1 MRILGKIT
9 TLSALTLGFFL
20 MGAGLTLAQGNRS
33 VLDDIKGKL
42 GSEGIAVVD
51 YSTPEGEWG
60 SLPQVWIDELEPLH
74 GDFITVV
81 KRIEMSF
88 IGSGGLNDLRKE
100 RGLLIAEKSGITIKS
115 SDDPDEVTIESIDKE
130 IEALDEQIEED
141 TESVKKFIMES
152 LLSNLKNKSLSKEEG
167 ANLIFA
173 EVDFY
178 LNYSRWGRL
187 PSRLSNILEDQG
199 YTSLTD
205 TMIQMVYGSDP
216 GTDGDLRADALSE
229 VNTALASEDE
239 RLALQEELAQITGIS
254 ASDAELIVD
263 SSVQLFRASSGE
275 GQLTQVGRAVAN
287 TIKNL
292 AGALAVIWIVV
303 AGIRLIFAQGD
314 ENTIT
319 EQKSALTYGGVG
331 LVAILLVDRMID
343 VIYGVP
349 GEIRT
354 ELAPDQ
360 GFSDEVYGLI
370 TFIKA
375 LIGTIAILFIVIS
388 GVKTLFATGEE
399 DKITQQRKS
408 IIWIGVGL
416 IMIAIDQILVENFF
430 IIPVENSDQI
440 RSSNVTQII
449 NTIASVFQF
458 LLGFVGLIAFAAL
471 VYGAAS
477 MIMNYG
483 NDEMVERAKKII
495 RNAII
500 GILVILSAYTIV
512 ATLVVFK

>member
-1 MRILGKIT
+1 MRLLSKFT
-9 TLSALTLGFFL
+9 TLGALTLSFFL
-20 MGAGLTLAQGNRS
+20 IGAGFAMAQSNRS

-42 GSEGIAVVD
+42 GSEGITVVD
-51 YSTPEGEWG
+51 YSSPEGEWG
-60 SLPQVWIDELEPLH
+60 SLPEIWTRYLSSEYENLA
-74 GDFITVV
+74 DFASQFESEFV
-81 KRIEMSF
+81 
-88 IGSGGLNDLRKE
+88 GSGGLRELRTE
-100 RGLLIAEKSGITIKS
+100 LARLEAEKSRLTIA
-115 SDDPDEVTIESIDKE
+115 SDLEAIQGE
-130 IEALDEQIEED
+130 IETLEDDEIPQLIEDIKGEI
-141 TESVKKFIMES
+141 T
-152 LLSNLKNKSLSKEEG
+152 
-167 ANLIFA
+167 NLISDADELNTGRDIGEGTNMLF
-173 EVDFY
+173 EEIDFY
-178 LNYSRWGRL
+178 FNYSRWGRL
-187 PSRLSNILEDQG
+187 PSRLSSVLEDQG
-199 YTSLTD
+199 YTNLID
-205 TMIQMVYGSDP
+205 AIIQMVYGSDP
-216 GTDGDLRADALSE
+216 GTDSDLRADALSE

-263 SSVQLFRASSGE
+263 SSVQLFAASSGE

-319 EQKSALTYGGVG
+319 EQKRALTYGGVG

-360 GFSDEVYGLI
+360 GFSDEIYGLI

-388 GVKTLFATGEE
+388 GIKTLFASGEE

-408 IIWIGVGL
+408 ILWIGVGL
-416 IMIAIDQILVENFF
+416 IIIAINEVLVENFF

-449 NTIASVFQF
+449 NTIATVFQF

-471 VYGAAS
+471 IYGAAS